1 MHNLDQMNE
10 FCISHG
16 SAVILFRC
24 GGGQMKKSLV
34 SNFFGIP
41 LQLDLIRHFG
51 ITHATNPQNSKFS
64 DNRWPPWLYIM
75 WAMT

>member
-24 GGGQMKKSLV
+24 GGGQMQKSLV

-41 LQLDLIRHFG
+41 FQLDLLSHFG
-51 ITHATNPQNSKFS
+51 IMHPRK
-64 DNRWPPWLYIM
+64 P
-75 WAMT
+75 